1 MIACFH
7 FRVHENMLW
16 KPIFFIIFGNFRN
29 HIPQHI
35 GVTVLNS
42 SLRKVEFGTSL
53 RALSICQNWLAE
65 PLPDQSF

>member
-35 GVTVLNS
+35 GVMVLYFVTQKS
-42 SLRKVEFGTSL
+42 RVRDK
-53 RALSICQNWLAE
+53 
-65 PLPDQSF
+65 P